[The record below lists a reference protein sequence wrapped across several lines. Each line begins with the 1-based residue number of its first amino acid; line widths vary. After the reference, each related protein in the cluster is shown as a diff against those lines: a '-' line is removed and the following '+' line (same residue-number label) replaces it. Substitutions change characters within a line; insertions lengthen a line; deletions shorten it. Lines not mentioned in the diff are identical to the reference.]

1 MRAASVTEWLSWR
14 GGLRRVDRSAA
25 VANGGD
31 GPAAPAALPGTVVL
45 LATFNGEAFLA
56 EQLRSLRDQ
65 RDEDWVLVVRDDLS
79 TDRTPFILEAFAANC
94 RPGQVVRLP
103 EGPARLGALGNFLA
117 LLAQAPPGRRYA
129 FCDQDDVWLPDKLL
143 RASRALAG
151 EAVDRPALYCARQ
164 RLVDGKLEEQGLSPP
179 IPRPASLRN
188 AFVQNIA
195 TGCTVVLNEAAR
207 QAILATPPP
216 AITLHDW
223 WAYLVTTAVGGHVIV
238 DPHPVIL
245 YRQHGANVVGAA
257 AGGMSRAL
265 RAARRGPAIFTQ
277 RFLAHVEGLL
287 RHPHLTPGAR
297 HLLQELSGLPRA
309 GFFGKLSILRRC
321 GLYRQGVLNRAGLY
335 AWVACWHLVGPAEP
349 GRAG

>member
-1 MRAASVTEWLSWR
+1 MAK
-14 GGLRRVDRSAA
+14 GGEGA
-25 VANGGD
+25 
-31 GPAAPAALPGTVVL
+31 AAPVGLPGTVVL

-79 TDRTPFILEAFAANC
+79 TDRTPSILDSFAASC

-103 EGPARLGALGNFLA
+103 DGPARLGALGNFLA
-117 LLAQAPPGRRYA
+117 LLAEAPRGQRYA

-143 RASRALAG
+143 RARQALAG
-151 EAVDRPALYCARQ
+151 EAADRPALYCARQ
-164 RLVDGKLEEQGLSPP
+164 RLVDGGLAERGLSPAF
-179 IPRPASLRN
+179 PRPASLRN
-188 AFVQNIA
+188 ALVQNIA

-207 QAILATPPP
+207 QAMLATPPP

-223 WAYLVTTAVGGHVIV
+223 WAYLVTTAVGGRVIL

-245 YRQHGANVVGAA
+245 YRQHGANAVGAA

-265 RAARRGPAIFTQ
+265 RAARRGPDIFTR

-287 RHPHLTPGAR
+287 RHPDLTPEAR
-297 HLLQELSGLPRA
+297 SLLRELSDLPRV
-309 GFFGKLSILRRC
+309 GFLGKLAALRRC
-321 GLYRQGVLNRAGLY
+321 GLYRQGVLKRAGLY
-335 AWVACWHLVGPAEP
+335 AWVACWHLAGPAGAKP
-349 GRAG
+349 RG